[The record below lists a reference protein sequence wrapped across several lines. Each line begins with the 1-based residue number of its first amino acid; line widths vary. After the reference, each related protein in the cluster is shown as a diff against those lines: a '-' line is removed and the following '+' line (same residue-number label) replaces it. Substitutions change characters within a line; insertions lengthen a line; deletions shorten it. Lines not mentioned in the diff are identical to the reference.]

1 MKKQIITA
9 ALLFTA
15 TMFITSCGSNNSETK
30 TEKSATEESTTT
42 QYQCPMKC
50 EGEKTYDKP
59 GQCPKCNM
67 DLQKVEEM
75 HEHQEH
81 DSTHT
86 NP

>member
-1 MKKQIITA
+1 MKSVITA
-9 ALLFTA
+9 AVLATA
-15 TMFITSCGSNNSETK
+15 FFLASCGNSSN
-30 TEKSATEESTTT
+30 EKSNSNASEQVETAM
-42 QYQCPMKC
+42 YQCPMKC

-86 NP
+86 NH

>member
-1 MKKQIITA
+1 MKSVITA
-9 ALLFTA
+9 AVLATA
-15 TMFITSCGSNNSETK
+15 FFLASCGNSSN
-30 TEKSATEESTTT
+30 EKSNSNAFEQVETAM
-42 QYQCPMKC
+42 YQCPMKC

-86 NP
+86 NH

>member
-1 MKKQIITA
+1 MKSVITA
-9 ALLFTA
+9 AVLATA
-15 TMFITSCGSNNSETK
+15 FFFASCGNSSN
-30 TEKSATEESTTT
+30 EKSNSNASEQVETAM
-42 QYQCPMKC
+42 YQCPMKC

-86 NP
+86 NH